1 MKAKPYFDVFEEAS
15 KHPQAKQFSE
25 DSRARMILAQTV
37 YRERLAQS
45 LSQAKLAEKSHVST
59 AVIRRIENAQSS
71 TGIEVIYKIFR
82 ALGKPKIELDC
93 A

>member
-1 MKAKPYFDVFEEAS
+1 MKAKQYFDVFEEAS

-25 DSRARMILAQTV
+25 ESRARMILAQAV
-37 YRERLAQS
+37 YRERMAQS
-45 LSQAKLAEKSHVST
+45 LSQAKLAEKSHVSA
-59 AVIRRIENAQSS
+59 AVISRIENSQSS
-71 TGIEVIYKIFR
+71 TSIEVIYKIFR